1 MLFQLINYNEHF
13 IHPLETFRNEIC
25 KWKLRY
31 KINNDSHLI
40 RWCFFSSISFSSIA
54 TFPQKC
60 CKHCNF
66 ELSRNRIEM
75 RIQPTIVSLASL
87 IGLLHC
93 RQRKHV
99 ISSPSSYHSSWTGV
113 SCRCNVPCNDKTL
126 LHEQFCP
133 DELNNLQA
141 D

>member
-1 MLFQLINYNEHF
+1 MVMNMNSTHSLKTFQ
-13 IHPLETFRNEIC
+13 NEIC
-25 KWKLRY
+25 KWKLKS
-31 KINNDSHLI
+31 KITICSNWSSCTMIL
-40 RWCFFSSISFSSIA
+40 FFSTSLSSMA

-66 ELSRNRIEM
+66 EPSRNRIEM

-133 DELNNLQA
+133 DELNNLEA